1 MKKLVLVDYENV
13 TRVNFSILDAS
24 YEGIIFVGAKQN
36 PPKAVK
42 RKESAH
48 RFTRVTFQKI
58 EGTGKNALDF
68 HIAFHLGRVIERS
81 PATKCFILSKDTGFD
96 PLVSHLNKSG
106 LTCSRITDL
115 MDLVELPTFLDNEH
129 SAGPLCGRCLRPGT
143 IEHLGGR
150 WCAYCGDFSVPPK
163 AELRLRASKVVRR
176 DWQPASASKNAT
188 CGICNRR
195 MDMSDGIYDD
205 GEWLCGSCISSYVQ
219 ET

>member
-13 TRVNFSILDAS
+13 ARVNFSVLDTS

-36 PPKAVK
+36 PPKAVT

-48 RFTRVTFQKI
+48 RFTRVTFLKI

-96 PLVSHLNKSG
+96 PLIAHLNKSG
-106 LTCSRITDL
+106 LSCSRITDL
-115 MDLVELPTFLDNEH
+115 MDLVELPSFLDNEH
-129 SAGPLCGRCLRPGT
+129 SAGPLCGRCCRPGT

-150 WCAYCGDFSVPPK
+150 WCAYCGDFSVPPSEEMRQRGPK
-163 AELRLRASKVVRR
+163 AATR
-176 DWQPASASKNAT
+176 DWQLSSASRVAT
-188 CGICNRR
+188 CGTCERR

-205 GEWLCGSCISSYVQ
+205 GEWLCGACISKYV
-219 ET
+219 